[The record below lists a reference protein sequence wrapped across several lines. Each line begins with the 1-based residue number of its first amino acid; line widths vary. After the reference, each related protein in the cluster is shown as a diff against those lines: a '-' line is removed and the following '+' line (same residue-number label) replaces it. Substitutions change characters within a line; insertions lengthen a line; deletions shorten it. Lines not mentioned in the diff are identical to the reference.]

1 MNLDI
6 ATLRENYL
14 SGKTSIKDVLAFI
27 KLKIEET
34 KDYNIWIYTLNENE
48 LEPYIKNLENKSP
61 KDFPLYGIPF
71 AIKDNIDL

>member
-34 KDYNIWIYTLNENE
+34 KDYNSWIYTLLN
-48 LEPYIKNLENKSP
+48 
-61 KDFPLYGIPF
+61 FRT
-71 AIKDNIDL
+71 